1 VYLGSR
7 AVSHDASGKI
17 ARDTKKSPG
26 ERKVSRG
33 EKIASATL
41 FIERARRSGKDRARD
56 RPVLREIYD
65 FSTATRRLRADV
77 RMWHC
82 VHAETGA
89 ARDPI
94 WLQGGRRESPT
105 GTREEGRVFPCT
117 ERLDGGWFRE
127 IGRVGAGVG
136 FFD

>member
-7 AVSHDASGKI
+7 AVSHGASGKI

-26 ERKVSRG
+26 ERKLSRG

-65 FSTATRRLRADV
+65 FSTAARRLRADV

-94 WLQGGRRESPT
+94 CLQGGRRESPT